1 LVKTIVPQCNSK
13 GRQAWPFSA
22 IDVREDMKQNVSP
35 TKYQGILLQTF
46 DKALE
51 ALVKLSAILSIR
63 DIDKLRSD
71 EVDVFNG
78 AIEVYEGH
86 YKELNDRLEK
96 FSDEK
101 LEDAVSLLSEL
112 ANAVQQQ
119 QDRKSENEFCPNLA
133 RAQYNLL

>member
-1 LVKTIVPQCNSK
+1 
-13 GRQAWPFSA
+13 
-22 IDVREDMKQNVSP
+22 MKQNVSP